1 MSQFHYCLETRSV
14 LAIGK
19 WLLVTLT
26 LVCATRSAWSSE
38 PTVVTVPEA
47 LLARTSMPEPSGIVW
62 SPTLSR
68 YLIVSDDTG
77 SKESGTNHAPWLF
90 AMNREGVFDPAPI
103 PIVGLD
109 KLNDAEAI
117 CQGPAGSYFLATSHS
132 ANRKG
137 HDKAKRRRLYQLM
150 LEGRTLKI
158 LGSLDLASA
167 IAESA
172 VVGGRPVDIEALAF
186 HDGELFI
193 GLKSPQNAAGAAYIL
208 RVREVLSA
216 LKEGVLHSSRIQ
228 VFAELPLT
236 VDGAVG
242 KVIQGVSD
250 MSFLPDGSLAIL
262 ANSPKKM
269 PMDGGGA
276 LWLRKNDGTLQLLRR
291 FPGLKPEGV
300 TPTHDGKSLVIVFDN
315 DRKQP
320 LWIHQALPAAT
331 ARTDGKRHP

>member
-1 MSQFHYCLETRSV
+1 M

-68 YLIVSDDTG
+68 YLIISDDTG

-90 AMNREGVFDPAPI
+90 AMNREGLFDPTPI
-103 PIVGLD
+103 PILGLD

-117 CQGPAGSYFLATSHS
+117 CQGPVGSYFLATSHS

-137 HDKAKRRRLYQLM
+137 HDKAKRRRLYQLK
-150 LEGRTLKI
+150 LEGRALKI
-158 LGSLDLASA
+158 VGSLDLASA
-167 IAESA
+167 IAESR
-172 VVGGRPVDIEALAF
+172 VLDGRPVDIEALAF
-186 HDGELFI
+186 HEGELLI

-216 LKEGVLHSSRIQ
+216 LQEGVLPSGRIQ
-228 VFAELPLT
+228 IFAELPLS
-236 VDGAVG
+236 VDAAAG

-269 PMDGGGA
+269 PPDGGGA
-276 LWLRKNDGTLQLLRR
+276 LWLRKRDGKIQLLRR

-300 TPTHDGKSLVIVFDN
+300 TPTQDGKSLVIVFDN

-320 LWIHQALPAAT
+320 LWIHQLLPAVTVQTT
-331 ARTDGKRHP
+331 AKQHP